1 MSIRISCL
9 RAGILICSEVNDLAK
24 AKALP
29 KGVLNSR
36 QMLTKISKE
45 PDSLGLV
52 LLYGTES
59 YMTDG
64 AVSMMKKAYLGE
76 GAEDMDYAVIDT
88 RTGDRFDMSRLEEMI
103 SMPPWMSSRRLV
115 VVKQS
120 GVPGKELDDKDAGIL
135 KNIPSSAVVVFC
147 EETAD
152 SRKKAFKVFQQYGT
166 VASMSGFEEDELTGW
181 ISKRFAKDNIRI
193 GFEAADS
200 MASRCAG
207 NMMELVNEINK
218 LTLYCQGKGYSE
230 VTPDIVELC
239 CPPDLSGKI
248 FDIMDACGSGNASIA
263 LGTLEKLIANKEPLA
278 RIRAS
283 IVNHIKAMI
292 MAKEA
297 GNADVLA
304 ERTGMHVFRAGK
316 LVSQA
321 RNFSM
326 KSLISLYLAAADS
339 DSDFKHGLIDER
351 YSLEIILV
359 KASAGRNA

>member
-1 MSIRISCL
+1 M
-9 RAGILICSEVNDLAK
+9 AK

-29 KGVLNSR
+29 KGVLNAR
-36 QMLTKISKE
+36 QMLAKIKTE

-52 LLYGTES
+52 LLYGSEN
-59 YMTDG
+59 YMIDG
-64 AVSMMKKAYLGE
+64 AVSMLKRSCLGE
-76 GAEDMDYAVIDT
+76 GAEDMDFAVIDT
-88 RTGDRFDMSRLEEMI
+88 RTGDKFDMGRLEELI
-103 SMPPWMSSRRLV
+103 SMPPWMSPKRLI

-120 GVPGKELDDKDAGIL
+120 GLPGRELSDKEQETL
-135 KNIPSSAVVVFC
+135 KNIPSSSVVVFF

-181 ISKRFAKDNIRI
+181 ISKRFAKENLRI
-193 GFEAADS
+193 GFEAANS
-200 MASRCAG
+200 MSSRCSN

-218 LTLYCQGKGYSE
+218 VSLYCQGKGYTE

-248 FDIMDACGSGNASIA
+248 FDIMDACGSGNAKTA
-263 LGTLEKLIANKEPLA
+263 LGTLDKLIATREPPA

-283 IVNHIKAMI
+283 IVNHIKALI

-297 GNADVLA
+297 GNANVLV
-304 ERTGMHVFRAGK
+304 ERTGMNDFRARK
-316 LVSQA
+316 LVAQSG
-321 RNFSM
+321 NFSI
-326 KSLISLYLAAADS
+326 KGLINLYLSAADS
-339 DSDFKHGLIDER
+339 DSEFKHGLIDER

-359 KASAGRNA
+359 KASERTNA

>member
-1 MSIRISCL
+1 M
-9 RAGILICSEVNDLAK
+9 AK

-29 KGVLNSR
+29 KGVLNAR
-36 QMLTKISKE
+36 QMLAKIKNE

-52 LLYGTES
+52 LLYGSEN
-59 YMTDG
+59 YMIDG
-64 AVSMMKKAYLGE
+64 AVSMLKRSCLGE
-76 GAEDMDYAVIDT
+76 GAEDMDFAVIDT
-88 RTGDRFDMSRLEEMI
+88 RTGDKFDMGRLEELI
-103 SMPPWMSSRRLV
+103 SMPPWMSPKRLI

-120 GVPGKELDDKDAGIL
+120 GLPGRELSDKEQDTL
-135 KNIPSSAVVVFC
+135 KNIPSSSVVVFF

-181 ISKRFAKDNIRI
+181 ISKRFAKENLRI
-193 GFEAADS
+193 GFEAANS
-200 MASRCAG
+200 MSSRCSN

-218 LTLYCQGKGYSE
+218 VSLYCQGKGYTE

-248 FDIMDACGSGNASIA
+248 FDIMDACGSGNAKTA
-263 LGTLEKLIANKEPLA
+263 LGTLDKLIATREPPA

-283 IVNHIKAMI
+283 IVNHIKALI

-297 GNADVLA
+297 GNANVLV
-304 ERTGMHVFRAGK
+304 ERTGMNDFRARK
-316 LVSQA
+316 LVAQSG
-321 RNFSM
+321 NFSI
-326 KSLISLYLAAADS
+326 KGLINLYLSAADS
-339 DSDFKHGLIDER
+339 DSEFKHGLIDER

-359 KASAGRNA
+359 KASERTNA

>member
-1 MSIRISCL
+1 M
-9 RAGILICSEVNDLAK
+9 AK
-24 AKALP
+24 TKALP

-88 RTGDRFDMSRLEEMI
+88 RTGDRFDMGRLEEMI

-152 SRKKAFKVFQQYGT
+152 SRKKAFKVFQ
-166 VASMSGFEEDELTGW
+166 
-181 ISKRFAKDNIRI
+181 I
-193 GFEAADS
+193 G
-200 MASRCAG
+200 
-207 NMMELVNEINK
+207 
-218 LTLYCQGKGYSE
+218 
-230 VTPDIVELC
+230 
-239 CPPDLSGKI
+239 
-248 FDIMDACGSGNASIA
+248 
-263 LGTLEKLIANKEPLA
+263 
-278 RIRAS
+278 RA
-283 IVNHIKAMI
+283 
-292 MAKEA
+292 
-297 GNADVLA
+297 
-304 ERTGMHVFRAGK
+304 HV
-316 LVSQA
+316 
-321 RNFSM
+321 
-326 KSLISLYLAAADS
+326 
-339 DSDFKHGLIDER
+339 
-351 YSLEIILV
+351 
-359 KASAGRNA
+359 

>member
-1 MSIRISCL
+1 M
-9 RAGILICSEVNDLAK
+9 AK

-29 KGVLNSR
+29 KGVLNAR
-36 QMLTKISKE
+36 QMLAKIKNE

-52 LLYGTES
+52 LLYGSEN
-59 YMTDG
+59 YMIDG
-64 AVSMMKKAYLGE
+64 AVSMLKRSCLGE
-76 GAEDMDYAVIDT
+76 GAEDMDFAVIDT
-88 RTGDRFDMSRLEEMI
+88 RTGEKFDMGRLEELI
-103 SMPPWMSSRRLV
+103 SMPPWMSPKRLI

-120 GVPGKELDDKDAGIL
+120 GLPGRELSDKEQETL
-135 KNIPSSAVVVFC
+135 KNIPSSSVVVFF

-181 ISKRFAKDNIRI
+181 ISKRFAKENLRI
-193 GFEAADS
+193 GFEAANS
-200 MASRCAG
+200 MSSRCSN

-218 LTLYCQGKGYSE
+218 VSLYCQGKGYTE

-248 FDIMDACGSGNASIA
+248 FDIMDACGSGNAKTA
-263 LGTLEKLIANKEPLA
+263 LGTLDKLIATREPPA

-283 IVNHIKAMI
+283 IVNHIKALI

-297 GNADVLA
+297 GNANVLV
-304 ERTGMHVFRAGK
+304 ERTGMNDFRARK
-316 LVSQA
+316 LVAQSG
-321 RNFSM
+321 NFSI
-326 KSLISLYLAAADS
+326 KGLINLYLSAADS
-339 DSDFKHGLIDER
+339 DSEFKHGLIDER

-359 KASAGRNA
+359 KASERTNA